1 MGKADSWRYDKGSDT
16 YESCESLDL
25 GSGILLQSHKD
36 SPMVFYNDVKFTSYC
51 DNEMPVYSALVRTE
65 NSFPYLDAIQQDWG
79 KFISV
84 DDSDRGPFK
93 YSIYAI
99 LVSFTANFIIVLSL
113 TIIVFITV
121 RQKPYRGAS
130 NLLKLGSSLAS
141 INLTIFVA
149 KALDV
154 LKDEHINKGI
164 VSTDEVLDLL
174 SHDTAFTCLD
184 FFVVLICELC
194 QVQIVMRLFSRVREK
209 RLVFFT
215 GIILSIISQVLW
227 AIPSFSKLARN
238 HYMGES
244 YDEDGLILLSPFV
257 YLMRITFS
265 AFFASIIIFNVF
277 IKRQLCLHNQ
287 RMTLLTLITI
297 LIIFLQPAF
306 FVADVTNI
314 WVDDLSEIFNTTC
327 YVGSAVI
334 VWQWVDSLLILE
346 RKVQAQSVLGRPV
359 YEDDQEDNYFA
370 RYALKTQ
377 EPTTVNDSTSGN
389 SDSSAPHGN
398 IPSQVVNTL
407 DANKVEFSERPP
419 VKERVWQGCTR
430 IIDGMLYYTDHFIVK
445 GLVIKTLSFQSKNSS
460 DDYSKRKAKV
470 RRRIGLDRP
479 NEIYVYATR
488 DVIFDS
494 DEADDDSVVEEE
506 GDSSRGDHEGT
517 KMSV

>member
-1 MGKADSWRYDKGSDT
+1 MSKADSWRYDKGNNT
-16 YESCESLDL
+16 YESCKGLNL
-25 GSGILLQSHKD
+25 GSGILLRSHKD
-36 SPMVFYNDVKFTSYC
+36 TPMAFYNGIHFTSYC
-51 DNEMPVYSALVRTE
+51 DNGMPVYSALLKTAD
-65 NSFPYLDAIQQDWG
+65 SFPYLDAIQQDWNQ
-79 KFISV
+79 FISV

-99 LVSFTANFIIVLSL
+99 LLSFTANFVIVLSL

-149 KALDV
+149 KALNL
-154 LKDEHINKGI
+154 LKSEHVNKAI

-174 SHDTAFTCLD
+174 GSDMAFTCLD
-184 FFVVLICELC
+184 FFVVLICQLC

-209 RLVFFT
+209 RLVFLT
-215 GIILSIISQVLW
+215 GFILSIISQVLW
-227 AIPSFSKLARN
+227 AIPSFTKLARN
-238 HYMGES
+238 HFTGGS
-244 YDEDGLILLSPFV
+244 YDDDGLILLSPFV
-257 YLMRITFS
+257 YLLRITFS
-265 AFFASIIIFNVF
+265 AFYASIIIFNVF
-277 IKRQLCLHNQ
+277 IKRQLCFHNQ
-287 RMTLLTLITI
+287 RMTLLTVITI

-334 VWQWVDSLLILE
+334 VWQWVDHLLILE

-359 YEDDQEDNYFA
+359 YVDDQEDNYFA

-377 EPTTVNDSTSGN
+377 EPTTVNDVTSSSN
-389 SDSSAPHGN
+389 SSGPYGN
-398 IPSQVVNTL
+398 IPSQIPAAP

-430 IIDGMLYYTDHFIVK
+430 IVDGMLYYTDHFIIK
-445 GLVIKTLSFQSKNSS
+445 GLAIKTLSLHSKNSS

-488 DVIFDS
+488 DVVFDS
-494 DEADDDSVVEEE
+494 DEAEDVGAVQESGEDVFHHEEA
-506 GDSSRGDHEGT
+506 RT
-517 KMSV
+517 FA